1 MHPNRLVFRQGV
13 VHPACQ
19 VARQDG
25 LYVCLPPVFL
35 HSRHAEIASSAGF
48 LVHFCWMR
56 AGPFWSLVHTKQNRE
71 ASHATGPRAFRAFFC
86 AARWPRLNGSE
97 RFRTVPN
104 GSKRL
109 LSGSGAIRARALE
122 FQSLGGECKVVM
134 CQVAQSSHASP
145 GILQEITICARICH
159 FAGFPTGA
167 IYRYIRYDF
176 LCKTKFATCS
186 IILSMTCQK
195 SRSSVCVRE
204 LPPGRSV
211 ETTPDNQKCAQT
223 FKQLNRSEPFLQSKP
238 ATT

>member
-71 ASHATGPRAFRAFFC
+71 ASHATGPRAFRA
-86 AARWPRLNGSE
+86 ARWPRLSGSE

-104 GSKRL
+104 GFFQGQEQFVQGLCNFNRWEEFGRFICLFPRRRTPGKSHYLGICKQWDCFVSKNAKWSCVRWL
-109 LSGSGAIRARALE
+109 NLPTPHPESCRKSPFALA
-122 FQSLGGECKVVM
+122 FVTL
-134 CQVAQSSHASP
+134 
-145 GILQEITICARICH
+145 R
-159 FAGFPTGA
+159 FPTGA

-176 LCKTKFATCS
+176 LSHTS
-186 IILSMTCQK
+186 DLN
-195 SRSSVCVRE
+195 
-204 LPPGRSV
+204 LPSPKQGR
-211 ETTPDNQKCAQT
+211 
-223 FKQLNRSEPFLQSKP
+223 
-238 ATT
+238 